1 MSYTM
6 RFKPLLIVL
15 AVVGAPGLS
24 MAQESPPAGWQKA
37 IVSTSG
43 NSKTVWLEDRS
54 LCRLRPTHWW
64 SPFEKTQN
72 VSIRCVR

>member
-37 IVSTSG
+37 IVVQVGT
-43 NSKTVWLEDRS
+43 
-54 LCRLRPTHWW
+54 LRP
-64 SPFEKTQN
+64 SG
-72 VSIRCVR
+72 